1 MPQYVVIGSHE
12 PSQCPGANRVMGEV
26 FKKLLEAAPRIAE
39 QHGVRVVMGPVHLD
53 PSHKFLVVLEAP
65 TQDAV
70 QDALLANRIGQVQAV
85 ELYRATPVPDLL
97 AKTQGQEP
105 LY

>member
-1 MPQYVVIGSHE
+1 MPQYIAIGSHE

-26 FKKLLEAAPRIAE
+26 FQKLLEAAPRIAE
-39 QHGVRVVMGPVHLD
+39 QHGVRVAMGPVHLD
-53 PSHKFLVVLEAP
+53 PAHKILIVLEAP

-70 QDALLANRIGQVQAV
+70 QDALLANRMGQIQAV
-85 ELYRATPVPDLL
+85 ELYRATPLPELF
-97 AKTQGQEP
+97 AKAQGQEP

>member
-1 MPQYVVIGSHE
+1 MPQYIAIGSHE
-12 PSQCPGANRVMGEV
+12 PSHCPGANRVVGEA
-26 FKKLLEAAPRIAE
+26 FKKLLEAAPGIAE

-53 PSHKFLVVLEAP
+53 PAHKILVVLEAP

-70 QDALLANRIGQVQAV
+70 QDALIANRMGQIQAV
-85 ELYRATPVPDLL
+85 ELYRATPLPELF
-97 AKTQGQEP
+97 AKVQGQEP

>member
-12 PSQCPGANRVMGEV
+12 PSQCPGANRTMGEV
-26 FKKLLEAAPRIAE
+26 FRKLLEAAPRVAE
-39 QHGVRVVMGPVHLD
+39 QHGVKVAMGPVHLD
-53 PSHKFLVVLEAP
+53 PAHKVLVVLDAP

-70 QDALLANRIGQVQAV
+70 LDALQANRMGQVQSV
-85 ELYRATPVPDLL
+85 ELYRATPLPELF
-97 AKTQGQEP
+97 ARNQGQEP

>member
-1 MPQYVVIGSHE
+1 MPQYIAIGSHE
-12 PSQCPGANRVMGEV
+12 PSQCPGANRTMGEV
-26 FKKLLEAAPRIAE
+26 FRRLLEDAPRIAE

-53 PSHKFLVVLEAP
+53 PAHKILVVLEAP

-70 QDALLANRIGQVQAV
+70 QDTLLANRLGQIQAV
-85 ELYRATPVPDLL
+85 ELYRATPLPDLF
-97 AKTQGQEP
+97 AKTQGHEP